1 MTSKLS
7 LTFWSQNSKS
17 GVKKWSHFFSDLGP
31 FFGNLAPEKIHF
43 LHWWL
48 GFLTKNSHI
57 LGPESNFTPL
67 VVLLL
72 GGGPSRCLTQHPA
85 FTCDA
90 SALVTS
96 LPAVGREA
104 FDEYELFEKDFVS

>member
-1 MTSKLS
+1 MTSKLF

-17 GVKKWSHFFSDLGP
+17 EVKNWSYFFSDLGP
-31 FFGNLAPEKIHF
+31 FFGNLGPEKTHF

-48 GFLTKNSHI
+48 GFLTKKSHI

-72 GGGPSRCLTQHPA
+72 HTPDIEH
-85 FTCDA
+85 
-90 SALVTS
+90 
-96 LPAVGREA
+96 EA
-104 FDEYELFEKDFVS
+104 HS